1 MIFCQHFLEKKKP
14 ACLQASFDCQ
24 RSCAGRLC
32 DFVTLFSSQISPDDC
47 IGGMKYM
54 RFSDNGRYSQQSIGN
69 ILHNFIPN
77 SNAVLYLRM
86 KTLELSD
93 QMLGLGTFQVSVVD
107 YFILLNKATGVTG
120 WKQRNKDIERKK
132 VINSS
137 FLLKTVI
144 IFSSLTPPFTGFW
157 HYVQ

>member
-1 MIFCQHFLEKKKP
+1 MIFCQHFLEKRLPPP
-14 ACLQASFDCQ
+14 AGQL
-24 RSCAGRLC
+24 RPPVIVAGRLC

-54 RFSDNGRYSQQSIGN
+54 RFSDNGGYSQQSIGN

-93 QMLGLGTFQVSVVD
+93 QMLGLGTLQVSVVD
-107 YFILLNKATGVTG
+107 YFILLNKATGITG
-120 WKQRNKDIERKK
+120 
-132 VINSS
+132 
-137 FLLKTVI
+137 
-144 IFSSLTPPFTGFW
+144 
-157 HYVQ
+157 